1 MKDEI
6 AIITFKTFIKERLD
20 GNTDSIVDY
29 DLGRLRSDKLYGC
42 PGRKFDPDDTNL
54 MRAIYCVVFGDVW
67 ENLSWENSG
76 EGKLRGDTIN
86 SSATFFSYPW
96 KDEFTSK
103 WNPPAELS

>member
-54 MRAIYCVVFGDVW
+54 MRAIALSLVMYGRTFLGKTQVRGNYVV
-67 ENLSWENSG
+67 
-76 EGKLRGDTIN
+76 T
-86 SSATFFSYPW
+86 P
-96 KDEFTSK
+96 
-103 WNPPAELS
+103 